1 MAKAVGV
8 TAYGQSN
15 DPMQSLGLGAL
26 FLVVIGSLKK
36 YCKLLLFFFFK
47 VFFFPVETRSYCI
60 AQASFKHTGLSN
72 PPASASSI
80 GVLLHLA

>member
-1 MAKAVGV
+1 MAEVVGV

-36 YCKLLLFFFFK
+36 YCKLLLFFFLKF
-47 VFFFPVETRSYCI
+47 
-60 AQASFKHTGLSN
+60 SFSLLRQGLIVLLKLV
-72 PPASASSI
+72 SSI
-80 GVLLHLA
+80 QV